1 MDYFTRLS
9 ASNEEIDT
17 VLSQITPAIRNFYE
31 NINEKSHKV
40 RLHESTLG
48 YEELIAFCGAFLSGN
63 ITMSKVNHDYEQ
75 KAAEL
80 FNSKFCLSC
89 NSGSSANLI
98 AIAALVESGHIKR
111 GDKVIVP
118 ALSWSTTIFPLA
130 QYGLIPIFIDQ
141 SPIDFNMSIDQM
153 TLCLKEHSDIR
164 GLMLIHTYGI
174 PADMDKIRELID
186 KYNLILVE
194 DTCEAMG
201 ALWCGRSVGS
211 FGSLG
216 TFSTYYSHHIT
227 TFEGGL
233 VLSQDEELVSIAKSI
248 RSHGWLRHLDKDSS
262 FFKKYPEHD
271 PGFLFAHTGYNL
283 RLSDPQAAIGLVQL
297 NKLNSYIKARNNNA
311 KLYEELITNSVL
323 SPHIVFPTVSPNAKP
338 SWFGFP
344 ILFPGLSNSDI
355 YSLRHS
361 LMKKGIESRPFLCGD
376 FTQQPVM
383 KKTPHEIFGDLAFSR
398 LLHKSSIALPCHQSL
413 SSHDISYVV
422 EVLLDS
428 YQALQL

>member
-1 MDYFTRLS
+1 MEYFTRLS
-9 ASNEEIDT
+9 ASNVEVDS
-17 VLSQITPAIRNFYE
+17 VLSQISPAISNFYE
-31 NINEKSHKV
+31 NIKEKSHKV

-48 YEELIAFCGAFLSGN
+48 PEELIALCRAFLSGN
-63 ITMSKVNHDYEQ
+63 ITMSELNHDYEQ
-75 KAAEL
+75 KVAEL
-80 FNSKFCLSC
+80 LNSNFCLSC

-98 AIAALVESGHIKR
+98 AIAALVESGKIKR
-111 GDKVIVP
+111 GDKLIVP

-141 SPIDFNMSIDQM
+141 SPSDFNISIDQM
-153 TLCLKEHSDIR
+153 NLCLREHTDIR

-174 PADMDKIRELID
+174 PADMDKICELID

-201 ALWCGRSVGS
+201 ALWRDRSVGS

-216 TFSTYYSHHIT
+216 TFSTYFSHHIT

-233 VLSQDEELVSIAKSI
+233 VLSQDQELVSIAKSI
-248 RSHGWLRHLDKDSS
+248 RSHGWLRHLDQDSS

-297 NKLNSYIKARNNNA
+297 NKLNSYVEARNKNA
-311 KLYEELITNSVL
+311 RLYENLITNSVL
-323 SPHIVFPTVSPNAKP
+323 APHIIFPTVSPYSKP

-344 ILFPGLSNSDI
+344 ILFPGLSKSDI
-355 YSLRHS
+355 YGLRHS
-361 LMKKGIESRPFLCGD
+361 LHKKGIESRPFLCGD

-383 KKTPHEIFGDLAFSR
+383 KKIPHEIFGDLAFSR
-398 LLHKSSIALPCHQSL
+398 LLHRSSIALPCHQSL
-413 SSHDISYVV
+413 SSLDVTYVV
-422 EVLLDS
+422 EVLLET